1 LQVLEGGLDAKSR
14 AMMLGLPLDEDEPE
28 VEPE

>member
-1 LQVLEGGLDAKSR
+1 LQVLEGALDVKTR